1 MSARIEAGDT
11 VTDRPDGNEQAAA
24 AERQFLIALAA
35 EARAERE
42 LREKIL
48 KWFYVGAGVFV
59 ILFIIGML
67 FF

>member
-1 MSARIEAGDT
+1 MTEKDDSYA
-11 VTDRPDGNEQAAA
+11 DREVV
-24 AERQFLIALAA
+24 ERKFLIAMAS

-48 KWFYVGAGVFV
+48 KWFYMGAGVFV
-59 ILFIIGML
+59 VLFIIAML

>member
-1 MSARIEAGDT
+1 MT
-11 VTDRPDGNEQAAA
+11 NKPDAESEKAA

-42 LREKIL
+42 LREKIQ
-48 KWFYVGAGVFV
+48 KWFYVAAATFV
-59 ILFIIGML
+59 VLFIIGML

>member
-1 MSARIEAGDT
+1 VKDELDERARLELKF
-11 VTDRPDGNEQAAA
+11 
-24 AERQFLIALAA
+24 RQEWAA

-48 KWFYVGAGVFV
+48 KWFYVGIGVAVGLFV
-59 ILFIIGML
+59 VTLL

>member
-1 MSARIEAGDT
+1 
-11 VTDRPDGNEQAAA
+11 VTDDPELESKFRLAM
-24 AERQFLIALAA
+24 AA

-48 KWFYVGAGVFV
+48 KWFYVGVGVFV
-59 ILFIIGML
+59 ALFIIGML

>member
-1 MSARIEAGDT
+1 M
-11 VTDRPDGNEQAAA
+11 TDKPDANEQAAA
-24 AERQFLIALAA
+24 AERQFLIAMAA

-48 KWFYVGAGVFV
+48 KWFYVAAGVFV
-59 ILFIIGML
+59 VLFIIGML

>member
-1 MSARIEAGDT
+1 
-11 VTDRPDGNEQAAA
+11 VTQPPDSHDSHA
-24 AERQFLIALAA
+24 AEQQFLVALAA

-48 KWFYVGAGVFV
+48 KWFYVGAAVFV
-59 ILFIIGML
+59 VLFVVAML

>member
-1 MSARIEAGDT
+1 
-11 VTDRPDGNEQAAA
+11 VTNKPDAESEKAA

-42 LREKIL
+42 LREKIQ
-48 KWFYVGAGVFV
+48 KWFYVAAATFV
-59 ILFIIGML
+59 VLFIIGML

>member
-1 MSARIEAGDT
+1 MKNDPELES
-11 VTDRPDGNEQAAA
+11 
-24 AERQFLIALAA
+24 QFRLALAA

-48 KWFYVGAGVFV
+48 KWFYVGVGVF
-59 ILFIIGML
+59 IALFVIGML

>member
-1 MSARIEAGDT
+1 MT
-11 VTDRPDGNEQAAA
+11 NKPDAESEKAA

-42 LREKIL
+42 LREKIQ
-48 KWFYVGAGVFV
+48 KWFYVGAAVFAV
-59 ILFIIGML
+59 VFIIGML

>member
-1 MSARIEAGDT
+1 VSQPPESHD
-11 VTDRPDGNEQAAA
+11 PQA
-24 AERQFLIALAA
+24 AEREFLVALAA

-48 KWFYVGAGVFV
+48 KWFYVGAGVAVVLFV
-59 ILFIIGML
+59 VGML

>member
-1 MSARIEAGDT
+1 MNEKDDSYADREA
-11 VTDRPDGNEQAAA
+11 V
-24 AERQFLIALAA
+24 ERQFLIAMAS

-48 KWFYVGAGVFV
+48 KWFYMGAGVFV
-59 ILFIIGML
+59 VLFIIAML

>member
-1 MSARIEAGDT
+1 VGENSDSQSEKQLQREL
-11 VTDRPDGNEQAAA
+11 
-24 AERQFLIALAA
+24 LIAMAA

-48 KWFYVGAGVFV
+48 RTVYTAAGIFV
-59 ILFIIGML
+59 VLFIVAVL

>member
-1 MSARIEAGDT
+1 MNKDPELES
-11 VTDRPDGNEQAAA
+11 
-24 AERQFLIALAA
+24 QFRLAMAA

-48 KWFYVGAGVFV
+48 KWFYIGVGVFV
-59 ILFIIGML
+59 VLFAIGML